1 MSYEPVTK
9 YFPYLGHY
17 LESER
22 AYVLKEYNWQK
33 GDYICHAGEPI
44 EYMHFLTRGRAR
56 VFLPLYNGKRFL
68 FRIYQPGAVIG
79 DLEFFTGGKTTCAVQ
94 CLTACRTAAI
104 PMDAIRR
111 NSDINSPLLFSL
123 GRMLAEKLE
132 RNSIAE
138 AINTSYDLVAR
149 VAAYY
154 LTHTD
159 PKVQARNLQ
168 ELSEWLGTSYRHL
181 SRIHTKL
188 VAAGA
193 LKKNRSK
200 YEIKNRSLLEEY
212 SDTTLME
219 GSYSLS

>member
-1 MSYEPVTK
+1 MSYEPVKK

-22 AYVLKEYNWQK
+22 SAELEQRRWKK
-33 GDYICHAGEPI
+33 GEYICHAGEPI
-44 EYMHFLTRGRAR
+44 SHLHFLTRGKAR

-68 FRIYQPGAVIG
+68 FRIYHPGAVIG
-79 DLEFFTGGKTTCAVQ
+79 DLEFFTGGSTTCAVQ
-94 CLTACRTAAI
+94 CLSACTTTCM
-104 PMDAIRR
+104 PMDTLRR
-111 NSDINSPLLFSL
+111 NSDVNSTLLFSL

-132 RNSIAE
+132 RNSVAE

-154 LTHTD
+154 LTHTERSL
-159 PKVQARNLQ
+159 QAGSLQ

-188 VAAGA
+188 VEAGA
-193 LKKNRSK
+193 LKKVKSR
-200 YEIKNRSLLEEY
+200 YEVKDKALLAQY
-212 SDTTLME
+212 ADTTLLE
-219 GSYSLS
+219 GTYQI